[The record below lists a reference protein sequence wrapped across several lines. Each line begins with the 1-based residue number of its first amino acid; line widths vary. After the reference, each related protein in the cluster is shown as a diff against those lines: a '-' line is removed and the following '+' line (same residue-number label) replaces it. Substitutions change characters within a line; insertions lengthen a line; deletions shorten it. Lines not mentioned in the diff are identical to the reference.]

1 MLRLLMRECKMFIPW
16 IDDVSPNYK
25 KHWRMSGVSN
35 TVFNAKTYSVSG
47 TDLIKQR
54 FKGGPKAS
62 IAGEGVKF

>member
-35 TVFNAKTYSVSG
+35 TVFNAKTYS
-47 TDLIKQR
+47 LIILLNSDSEGAQKR
-54 FKGGPKAS
+54 ALRGKG
-62 IAGEGVKF
+62 